1 MIARFIVTAALAAS
15 LTATSAVA
23 QSAADLLQKG
33 IYTQETAGDAD
44 GAIQIYRQVIGS
56 AGVTRAMAAQAQ
68 SQIVGALLQKGD
80 LAGASREFGTL
91 AREYADQKDLV
102 SKLGQRLRTIAENGP
117 ALLLGSFQNGVY
129 RHNWTGVEFTVP
141 SDWSFRTQKAQP
153 DGGDR
158 VDLDDSTS
166 KTASAF
172 VWIRRQDTPQA
183 KIADRLQERLDYKV
197 EGQRQASDG
206 YIGYHV
212 RPESV
217 VRTLVGGRQ
226 ALTAI
231 GDYVDARGAKMS
243 ESLTFIHSEKSMVFF
258 SMIAPAAEFGAVQS
272 RFESIVRTAQIP

>member
-1 MIARFIVTAALAAS
+1 MIARFLIAAALAAS
-15 LTATSAVA
+15 LTATTAAA

-44 GAIQIYRQVIGS
+44 GAIQIFRQIIGS
-56 AGVTRAMAAQAQ
+56 AGVARAMTAQAQ
-68 SQIVGALLQKGD
+68 SQIVAALLQKGD
-80 LAGASREFGTL
+80 LAGASQEFGKL
-91 AREYADQKDLV
+91 AREYADQKALV
-102 SKLGQRLRTIAENGP
+102 SDMGQRLRTIAENGP

-129 RHNWTGVEFTVP
+129 RHNWTGVEFAVP

-166 KTASAF
+166 KTVSAF

-183 KIADRLQERLDYKV
+183 KIADRLQQRLDYKV
-197 EGQRQASDG
+197 SVQRRPPDG
-206 YIGYHV
+206 YLAYHL

-217 VRTLVGGRQ
+217 MRTLVGGRQ

-231 GDYVDARGAKMS
+231 GDYVDARGARMS
-243 ESLTFIHSEKSMVFF
+243 ESLTFIDSEKSTVFF
-258 SMIAPAAEFGAVQS
+258 SMIAAAAEFGAVQS